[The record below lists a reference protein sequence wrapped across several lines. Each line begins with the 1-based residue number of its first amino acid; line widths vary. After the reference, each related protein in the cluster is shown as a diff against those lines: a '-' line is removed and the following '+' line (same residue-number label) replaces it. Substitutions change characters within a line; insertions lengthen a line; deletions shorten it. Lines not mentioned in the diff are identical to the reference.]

1 MRLSGAT
8 KVLVY
13 RLVVAAVMILI
24 IWYAAFLDKTES
36 GFLVGVEAPTPPVG
50 GPTVIVRT
58 QTPTPEPTPT
68 PIPTPAPIQDA
79 TAVPERS
86 EPTSVPEVTEPQLE
100 PTLGPTQVRAG
111 VSVDLAGLQE
121 VLAGEIASYEKTHG
135 ANLAIAVT
143 DLQTGERISVGG
155 NEIHRTG
162 CVANFFGLLSLVDY
176 LDSNEADPDPYE
188 ANVLQGI
195 SGSLPHHVARF
206 LTTSYGST
214 DAGVMAGQRIIGE
227 IGLADTVYG
236 NVPGYPDDDAS
247 PNFRPNQITAADANL
262 VLEALWKGNI
272 FSPAWTGYTLTR
284 MREVAN
290 WGLRYIIPGQLPG
303 SAIVAHKIGYY
314 LDSDGWLQN
323 NIGIVTFTGDDG
335 VEKAYAISFLSE
347 KSPTEGGAA
356 FFGSYLSKLVWDYF
370 AAEY

>member
-1 MRLSGAT
+1 MKLSGTA
-8 KVLVY
+8 KVLVHG
-13 RLVVAAVMILI
+13 LVVAAAMPLI

-36 GFLVGVEAPTPPVG
+36 GFLVGVEVPTPPVG

-58 QTPTPEPTPT
+58 QTPTPT
-68 PIPTPAPIQDA
+68 PIPTPVPTQDA
-79 TAVPERS
+79 TAVPEGP

-100 PTLGPTQVRAG
+100 PTPGLTPQVG

-121 VLAGEIASYEKTHG
+121 VLAGEITSYEKKHG

-155 NEIHRTG
+155 NETHRTG

-188 ANVLQGI
+188 ADVLQGI

-206 LTTSYGST
+206 LTASYGST

-236 NVPGYPDDDAS
+236 NVPGYPADDAS
-247 PNFRPNQITAADANL
+247 PNFRRNQITAADANL

-303 SAIVAHKIGYY
+303 SAIVAHKIGYF
-314 LDSDGWLQN
+314 LDGDGWVQN

-335 VEKAYAISFLSE
+335 TEKAYAISFLSE
-347 KSPTEGGAA
+347 KGPTEYGAA
-356 FFGSYLSKLVWDYF
+356 FFGSYLSKLVWDFFLAKY
-370 AAEY
+370 